1 MSRSIVT
8 SLTQLFQS
16 LFEMYFILNFS
27 WALIGLPNT
36 TFYVCPSSHLTR
48 LVKLLMGSRW
58 LPILCSLYSMAK
70 EKRGS
75 ITTLSVQQLYWNL
88 ELLILIL
95 VDHLLKTNH

>member
-1 MSRSIVT
+1 M
-8 SLTQLFQS
+8 L
-16 LFEMYFILNFS
+16 
-27 WALIGLPNT
+27 
-36 TFYVCPSSHLTR
+36 
-48 LVKLLMGSRW
+48 
-58 LPILCSLYSMAK
+58 LYSMAK